1 MEMAAQTKTRINYL
15 NFDRSRMVNLEYS
28 LDREILRTNRK
39 GAYHCTSIAEC
50 NTRKQHGLLV
60 VPVPQLGNTNHVLLS
75 SFGETIIQHGAEF
88 NMGVNKYDG
97 NHFSP
102 QGHKYIREFT
112 CDTIPKLV
120 YRVGGVVFS
129 KEKMFS
135 LENNTIYIRYTL
147 LEAHS
152 PTTIR
157 FNPFLAF
164 REINQLTQENLIA
177 NHGYKEVKNGIS
189 MCMYTG
195 YPNLYMQFSKSD
207 IKFNFNP
214 KWYKGIEYIRD
225 MEDGLPYKEDLYV
238 PGYFEMPI
246 KKGETIIFSASDTPA
261 DDVEDLPDLFE
272 RGIARRTPRSS
283 FYNCLKNSAQQ
294 FYYRP
299 AENETYILNGYPWG
313 TVTAR
318 EQFMALE
325 GVTLSIGKCD
335 VCESVIDTSIPVIKA
350 FMQEKRIDTP
360 IKGIDEPD
368 VLLWFIRCL
377 WRFKDY
383 RPERFEEKYK
393 DLMPEIID
401 YILGNKHPRLKVT
414 GNMLLH
420 TDGRYQP
427 ASWMNAM
434 HNGEPLVP
442 RTGYLVEVN
451 TFWYNAL
458 RFNEDIA
465 REYQRHEY
473 ADKIGR
479 LAEKVR
485 ESFEGTFLNSSGY
498 LFDFV
503 DGYNADWTVRPNML
517 YAISTNYP
525 LLDKRSSKVALD
537 FVTREL
543 LMSKGLRTKSPKSGG
558 FAPRYEGSYDEKA
571 YASFNGV
578 ARTWLIAPYL
588 EAYLKVFS
596 RSGLSFLERILA
608 GIEEEMSNN
617 CIGSLSEMYDG
628 NMPSL
633 GHGAVS
639 SSIAVAGVLRAL
651 KMRDTFADQY

>member
-1 MEMAAQTKTRINYL
+1 MAEHTNARTNYL
-15 NFDRSRMVNLEYS
+15 NFDKSRMVNLEYS
-28 LDREILRTNRK
+28 LDREILRTNRR

-60 VPVPQLGNTNHVLLS
+60 VPVPRFGNTNHVLLS
-75 SFGETIIQHGAEF
+75 SCGETIIQHGAEF

-102 QGHKYIREFT
+102 QGHKYIREFS
-112 CDTIPKLV
+112 CDIIPKIV

-135 LENNTIYIRYTL
+135 LEKNTIYIRYTL
-147 LEAHS
+147 LDAHS
-152 PTTIR
+152 ATTIR

-164 REINQLTQENLIA
+164 REINQLTQENSTA
-177 NHGYKEVKNGIS
+177 DHGYKEVENGIS
-189 MCMYTG
+189 MCMYSG

-207 IKFNFNP
+207 IKFEFNP
-214 KWYKGIEYIRD
+214 KWHKGVEYIRD
-225 MEDGLPYKEDLYV
+225 MEEGLPYKEDLYV

-246 KKGETIIFSASDTPA
+246 KKGEVIIFAASDTPIE
-261 DDVEDLPDLFE
+261 DVNNLPNLFTK
-272 RGIARRTPRSS
+272 GIERRTPRSS

-313 TVTAR
+313 KVTAR
-318 EQFMALE
+318 EQFMALD
-325 GVTLSIGKCD
+325 GLTMSIGKND
-335 VCESVIDTSIPVIKA
+335 VCESILDTSIPVVRA
-350 FMQEKRIDTP
+350 FMQEKQIDTP

-368 VLLWFIRCL
+368 VLLWFLRCL
-377 WRFKDY
+377 KRFSDVKPDI
-383 RPERFEEKYK
+383 FENKYK
-393 DLMPEIID
+393 ELVPEIVD
-401 YILGNKHPRLKVT
+401 YILANKHPRIKVS

-434 HNGEPLVP
+434 KDGVPMVP

-451 TFWYNAL
+451 AFWYNAL
-458 RFNEDIA
+458 RFGQDLSSTQKNSAYSEKLERI
-465 REYQRHEY
+465 
-473 ADKIGR
+473 ADKV
-479 LAEKVR
+479 KD
-485 ESFEGTFLNSSGY
+485 SFLETFVNNSGY

-517 YAISTNYP
+517 YAISSNYP
-525 LLDKRSSKVALD
+525 LLDKRASKIALD

-543 LMSKGLRTKSPKSGG
+543 LMSKGLRTKSPQSGG
-558 FAPRYEGSYDEKA
+558 FAPRYEGTCEDKA
-571 YASFNGV
+571 YASYNGM

-588 EAYLKVFS
+588 EAYLKVFN
-596 RSGLSFLERILA
+596 RSGLSFLERVLA

-639 SSIAVAGVLRAL
+639 SSAAVAGVLRAL
-651 KMRDTFADQY
+651 KMRNTFAEQY